1 MIDRRW
7 IMALIA
13 GAGMAATPAGGS
25 AQTDVS
31 ETIAEIARKDAIT
44 VLVTDSGLGGLSV
57 AADIERRARTSGAY
71 RSLHIIFANALPE
84 ASRGYNRMP
93 TVERKVQVFDDALA
107 GMVRWY
113 KPDVILVAC
122 NTLSVLIPR
131 TRGAQGTPLLGIVA
145 MGVDMLEE
153 KLKADPAS
161 SAIIFGTETTVAA
174 GTHRSMLIDRGIA
187 PERIVLQACPNLA
200 GEIEA
205 DAKSDVVQTMID
217 LYASEAM
224 GNLSRKDAAVVAGL
238 CCTHYG
244 YCGKEFAEALRPLAT
259 GGVQVVNP
267 NERMSDVLF
276 PAGKKPFAGTPEV
289 TVRVVSRAFISEVEI
304 RSIGSLLEAASSATS
319 AALNVYERK
328 ADLFPFDEH

>member
-1 MIDRRW
+1 MIDKRW
-7 IMALIA
+7 IMALTV
-13 GAGMAATPAGGS
+13 GAGVAATPAGGL

-31 ETIAEIARKDAIT
+31 GRISEIAKKDVIT

-84 ASRGYNRMP
+84 ASRGYNKMP

-113 KPDVILVAC
+113 TPDVILVAC

-131 TRGAQGTPLLGIVA
+131 TRGAQGTPLLGIVV

-205 DAKSDVVQTMID
+205 DAGSDVVRTMID
-217 LYASEAM
+217 LFASEALE
-224 GNLSRKDAAVVAGL
+224 GRQHKGDAVVAGL

-244 YCGKEFAEALRPLAT
+244 YCGTAFAEALRPLAA

-276 PAGKKPFAGTPEV
+276 PAGKKPFTGTPEV
-289 TVRVVSRAFISEVEI
+289 TVRVVSRAFISEAEI
-304 RSIGSLLEAASSATS
+304 RSIGSLLEPVSSATA
-319 AALNVYERK
+319 AALKAYERK

>member
-1 MIDRRW
+1 MIDKRW
-7 IMALIA
+7 IMALTV
-13 GAGMAATPAGGS
+13 GAGMAAAPAGGS

-31 ETIAEIARKDAIT
+31 GTIAEIARKDAIT

-57 AADIERRARTSGAY
+57 IADIERRARTSGAY
-71 RSLHIIFANALPE
+71 RSIRIIFANALPE
-84 ASRGYNRMP
+84 ASRGYNKMP

-113 KPDVILVAC
+113 KPDLILVAC

-224 GNLSRKDAAVVAGL
+224 GNFSRKDAAVVAGL

-244 YCGKEFAEALRPLAT
+244 YCGKEFAEALRPLAA

-276 PAGKKPFAGTPEV
+276 PADKKPFAGTPEV
-289 TVRVVSRAFISEVEI
+289 TVRVVSRAFISEAEI
-304 RSIGSLLEAASSATS
+304 RSIGSLLEPVSGATA
-319 AALNVYERK
+319 AALKAYERK